1 MQHGQPYCV
10 LEFSRSCFSVL
21 LWQAFVFRH
30 VFVILSCSVRYIE
43 GTVKQL
49 LEDKSGTVVG
59 VEYRDKATENVQVQN
74 SL

>member
-1 MQHGQPYCV
+1 MANPTVY
-10 LEFSRSCFSVL
+10 LNSVVAVFLFCCDLKHLFFVTFL
-21 LWQAFVFRH
+21 L
-30 VFVILSCSVRYIE
+30 CSVRYIE